1 MKRLVPLVAVVAA
14 GIAALPVNAGT
25 DGLSFV
31 QVVEKEWTLTPSRPS
46 VRAGSVSLELVNFG
60 MDNHDLVIKKVKAG
74 SKPVKFKL
82 LDPRGRAERTLKLT
96 VGKYALW
103 CSVPG
108 HKAKGM
114 HATLVVKK

>member
-1 MKRLVPLVAVVAA
+1 MKRALLLAVVVS
-14 GIAALPVNAGT
+14 GIAALPANAGT

-82 LDPRGRAERTLKLT
+82 LDPRARAERTLKLT
-96 VGKYALW
+96 PGKYALW
-103 CSVPG
+103 CSVQG

>member
-1 MKRLVPLVAVVAA
+1 VRRFALLLAA
-14 GIAALPVNAGT
+14 AIAGLAALPASAGT
-25 DGLSFV
+25 DRLSFV
-31 QVVEKEWTLTPSRPS
+31 QVVEKEFTLTLSRPS

-60 MDNHDLVIKKVKAG
+60 MDNHDLVVKGVKAG

-96 VGKYALW
+96 PGRYALW
-103 CSVPG
+103 CSVSG

-114 HATLVVKK
+114 HATLLVKK